1 MKNRKQLLI
10 RALIGGIIGVA
21 ALIPVGGL
29 FNDLV
34 SGGLIAMGSHTPFRL
49 VSSNLEWLVSAVP
62 LAFAIQIM
70 LYFLVGAVVGVSTL
84 PFAEDGKTLVFR
96 SLAHFA
102 ITAGALILIC
112 TLLGWAWSWQAMA
125 VYLVLLA
132 AVYLLIWLG
141 RWIGWYAEA
150 DAIRKKLGL
159 APAPSPL
166 KWRETL
172 PYLPFAALV
181 CLALPAVLG
190 LWDAPDVPV
199 LRGLLFP
206 WLLLPVGCFFSALS
220 LGRRKGVCPLY
231 PAACA
236 LLTLAAVC
244 LVYNSTAWPYC
255 IVALAFSL
263 AGSLIGAALGR
274 KRNIQPSK
282 RREEDVL

>member
-1 MKNRKQLLI
+1 MNMRKRWLI
-10 RALIGGIIGVA
+10 RALIGGIIGLALA
-21 ALIPVGGL
+21 ALCHKMMFAPGFSAPAL
-29 FNDLV
+29 CQPLMDLV
-34 SGGLIAMGSHTPFRL
+34 GDGNAMVITYLLCSALGAAVGLA
-49 VSSNLEWLVSAVP
+49 
-62 LAFAIQIM
+62 
-70 LYFLVGAVVGVSTL
+70 TL
-84 PFAEDGKTLVFR
+84 HFAEDGKALVLQ
-96 SLAHFA
+96 SLAHFVL
-102 ITAGALILIC
+102 TAGLCAL
-112 TLLGWAWSWQAMA
+112 LLGLCFGVRQWQSWLLCLA
-125 VYLVLLA
+125 LLA
-132 AVYLLIWLG
+132 LVYALIWLG
-141 RWIGWYAEA
+141 RWIGWYVEA

-172 PYLPFAALV
+172 PYLPFAALL
-181 CLALPAVLG
+181 CLALPALLG

-263 AGSLIGAALGR
+263 AGSLIGAALR
-274 KRNIQPSK
+274 KMRN
-282 RREEDVL
+282 